1 VRGSGTEPKIKYYL
15 FAQRNPQGVRF
26 TSEELASTKPEVA
39 AKLNA
44 LWDWLQVDAH
54 RRVAA
59 G

>member
-1 VRGSGTEPKIKYYL
+1 
-15 FAQRNPQGVRF
+15 VRF